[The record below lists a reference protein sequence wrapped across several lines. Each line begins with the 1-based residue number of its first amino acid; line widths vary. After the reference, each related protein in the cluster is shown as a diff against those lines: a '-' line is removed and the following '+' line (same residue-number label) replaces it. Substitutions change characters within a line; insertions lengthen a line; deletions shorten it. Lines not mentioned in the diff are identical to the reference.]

1 MRTPRSADFRVDD
14 AREMPVQ
21 RRVTRRRERLLAV
34 ASVLLLLGSGAVFAL
49 ADDGPSAP
57 PSIALDGDGPLFELQ
72 GMQPGDPPAER
83 CVALT
88 AQGGAATRLELS
100 GTSGGPLA
108 SRLRMAVE
116 DGSAPA
122 GSPGATRDCAG
133 FAAARPLWSGT
144 LAEFPAEGAPA
155 VSTGTL
161 PAGERRVFRFRVW
174 LPADAVVAANEV
186 AEQTV
191 RWRAELAAPAD
202 PAPPAPTPVP
212 PDSGATPPGRTGPQ
226 ALVTPC
232 RGAILCR
239 GRLIVRVT
247 PRGAR
252 LHARIHAPGRARIR
266 ALALSV
272 PDGLPL
278 GGGAIALTQRR
289 SRGSVAELA
298 GVVSP
303 RRRAARL
310 TLAPVPGGVRTVL
323 IRLRVPADA
332 RRALQ
337 RAACRRAA
345 VAASLAMTAGA
356 RRVLGRMWIEPA
368 ACRRR

>member
-1 MRTPRSADFRVDD
+1 
-14 AREMPVQ
+14 MPVQ

-34 ASVLLLLGSGAVFAL
+34 ASALLLLGSGAVFAL
-49 ADDGPSAP
+49 ANDGPSEP

-83 CVALT
+83 CIALT

-122 GSPGATRDCAG
+122 GDPGATRDCTG
-133 FAAARPLWSGT
+133 FDGARPLWSGT
-144 LAEFPAEGAPA
+144 LADFPAEGAPA
-155 VSTGTL
+155 VSAGTL

-174 LPADAVVAANEV
+174 LPAGAVVGANEV
-186 AEQTV
+186 AEQTI
-191 RWRAELAAPAD
+191 RWRAELE
-202 PAPPAPTPVP
+202 APPGPAPVP
-212 PDSGATPPGRTGPQ
+212 PDGGATPPGRTGPQ
-226 ALVTPC
+226 SLATPC

-252 LHARIHAPGRARIR
+252 LHARIHAPGRAGIR

-278 GGGAIALTQRR
+278 GGGAVALTQRR
-289 SRGSVAELA
+289 ARGSVAELA

-323 IRLRVPADA
+323 IRVRVPADA

-345 VAASLAMTAGA
+345 VAAKLATTAGP
-356 RRVLGRMWIEPA
+356 RRLLGRMWIEPA
-368 ACRRR
+368 TCRRR